1 MKIGVTSNVLW
12 SFPFQAAVR
21 EETRHFEDVLF
32 SILIIKRNSVLL
44 QRQGIHFFCLSIS
57 FIFFKTARRGE
68 PAIKGYVGL
77 MALGIAFSRLC

>member
-57 FIFFKTARRGE
+57 FIFF
-68 PAIKGYVGL
+68 
-77 MALGIAFSRLC
+77 